1 MSIKRIRKAFGN
13 LRGSGC
19 RGFWVRLSLGVLII
33 SLLMLFQGT
42 SVCGD
47 TKPGVDKIKQWLQKG
62 RPKPTGVT
70 SSADKRAVESMLE
83 TLRLRQEELD
93 NKEQELAEAR
103 KSLDQL
109 RAQLTKQMA
118 SIKEIKQSAEDLL
131 TKLEA
136 KKQERIDSLVSLYGT
151 MNAQNAASALLEVF
165 KKDPSLVATLFQAMN
180 KKRAAIILDGI
191 TATSPE
197 VTAEI
202 TMRVGKYR

>member
-1 MSIKRIRKAFGN
+1 MLIRRIRKIFGS

-19 RGFWVRLSLGVLII
+19 RGSWVRLSLVVLIV
-33 SLLMLFQGT
+33 SLLMLFESA

-47 TKPGVDKIKQWLQKG
+47 TRPGVDKIKQWLQRG
-62 RPKPTGVT
+62 PKPTGAT

-83 TLRLRQEELD
+83 TLRLRQEDL
-93 NKEQELAEAR
+93 NKREQELAEAR
-103 KSLDQL
+103 KSLEQL
-109 RAQLTKQMA
+109 GAQLKKQMA
-118 SIKEIKQSAEDLL
+118 SIKQIKASAEELL

-165 KKDPSLVATLFQAMN
+165 KKDPSLVAALFQALN

-197 VTAEI
+197 VAAEI
-202 TMRVGKYR
+202 TMWVGKYR